1 MDVSKL
7 DIKHQRVSI
16 SSREKEL
23 AAESEEVAGVVS
35 DEVDITELAL
45 DLPPL
50 VNREP
55 LQPPEYES
63 R

>member
-7 DIKHQRVSI
+7 NIKHQRVSI

-50 VNREP
+50 VN
-55 LQPPEYES
+55 
-63 R
+63 